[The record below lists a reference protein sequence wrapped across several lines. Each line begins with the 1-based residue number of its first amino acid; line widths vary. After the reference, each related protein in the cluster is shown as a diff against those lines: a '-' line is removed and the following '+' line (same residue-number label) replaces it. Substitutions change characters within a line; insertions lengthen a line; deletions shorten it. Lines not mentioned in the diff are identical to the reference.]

1 MEVKKEG
8 LTAVISIFANV
19 SQFMKSL
26 GSLLESGD
34 FEKLSELERADII
47 KNIHSVSS
55 FLNETGI
62 SLHFMIEDA
71 EGENKNKTN

>member
-8 LTAVISIFANV
+8 LTAIISILANV

-34 FEKLSELERADII
+34 FEKLSEQERSEII
-47 KNIHSVSS
+47 KNIHSISH

-62 SLHFMIEDA
+62 SLHFMIESA
-71 EGENKNKTN
+71 EGANGQSN